1 MTNQSH
7 QKDLEIF
14 MELVAEFK
22 AGKTP
27 PQWKLEMWQVAKSK
41 GIKLKGGYELLEAG
55 GDPVRGKKL
64 VMEHAAAQCIR
75 CHKINKVGSDL
86 GPDLTKIGRLR
97 SRSHLVISMLDPVRE
112 ISEGYGNI
120 LIKTKSGEEIVGVL
134 SNKNAKEWI
143 ITLADSTKKKID
155 PKTVATSQVTSIMP
169 PMSAIM
175 KPEEIRDVVSYLST
189 LK

>member
-1 MTNQSH
+1 MS
-7 QKDLEIF
+7 EI
-14 MELVAEFK
+14 
-22 AGKTP
+22 
-27 PQWKLEMWQVAKSK
+27 AKSK
-41 GIKLKGGYELLEAG
+41 GIKLKGGYDLLETG
-55 GDPVRGKKL
+55 GDPARGKKL

-97 SRSHLVISMLDPVRE
+97 NRAHLVISMLDPLRE

-120 LIKTKSGEEIVGVL
+120 LIKTKSGDEIIGIL
-134 SNKNAKEWI
+134 SSKKTKEWI
-143 ITLADSTKKKID
+143 ITLADGSKKKID
-155 PKTVATSQVTSIMP
+155 PTTVDTTQVISIMP

-175 KPEEIRDVVSYLST
+175 KPEEIRDVVSYLAT